1 LSLRLDWRHSDFII
15 REGESGSEMFFIRKG
30 TAHVS
35 SVVHIQAHRLLVLR
49 IQEVA
54 SRSQVLQKQLV
65 KLADLGSSQDNSS
78 RRFSRFSSAGPRVNI
93 PGYKFL
99 RALSDGDSFGEL
111 SMLFDRRRTATV
123 VAATILELAS
133 LSKADFVHVIQ
144 EFPELAPEFE
154 KNIGGYAMV
163 SVVCICF
170 SDSSTFFMRGLGLC
184 FPWLVSFFDHV
195 LLTGSPMM

>member
-1 LSLRLDWRHSDFII
+1 L
-15 REGESGSEMFFIRKG
+15 EAAKT
-30 TAHVS
+30 TAH
-35 SVVHIQAHRLLVLR
+35 
-49 IQEVA
+49 E
-54 SRSQVLQKQLV
+54 
-65 KLADLGSSQDNSS
+65 
-78 RRFSRFSSAGPRVNI
+78 
-93 PGYKFL
+93 
-99 RALSDGDSFGEL
+99 DGDSFGEL

-154 KNIGGYAMV
+154 KNIGGYALV
-163 SVVCICF
+163 SVAFVRF

>member
-1 LSLRLDWRHSDFII
+1 
-15 REGESGSEMFFIRKG
+15 MFFIRKG

-35 SVVHIQAHRLLVLR
+35 SVSFRDSIYSFPVLCVLWR
-49 IQEVA
+49 F
-54 SRSQVLQKQLV
+54 SLPQVLQTHFV
-65 KLADLGSSQDNSS
+65 KTGGNETSRSS
-78 RRFSRFSSAGPRVNI
+78 RQSPFTQSLAGLRGNI
-93 PGYKFL
+93 PEL
-99 RALSDGDSFGEL
+99 RVVREMSDGDSFGEL

-163 SVVCICF
+163 GVLPPVVCSVIASVTRRVF
-170 SDSSTFFMRGLGLC
+170 
-184 FPWLVSFFDHV
+184 
-195 LLTGSPMM
+195 